1 MVVKHRWLAELCAV
15 ALMGACN
22 NGPELTGPPA
32 VCHSAVQ
39 PLTLSVGQYQAIDP
53 EPTDGCVIFPANA
66 SATDAEYVLV
76 PQITTESYN
85 FRTSFKLVGGVPVIA
100 APPLSAQYEEGPIS
114 PALQFHDR
122 LRQLERSRGW
132 GALAGL
138 APRAAPSRA
147 QTLLSPPQDTLGNVR
162 TFKVLSNLTS
172 YTLQIT
178 NVPATAVSVG
188 QHIALYVDNNA
199 PANGLTLADFT
210 SLDAVFDTLLYPT
223 DTAAFGRESD
233 IDGNGKVIVLMTNV
247 VNQLVGAS
255 ECTTSGYVGGFFFG
269 ADIDPFYATQFNN
282 GEVFYSMIADSG
294 ATLSCSHSNSQVKR
308 VVPVTFIH
316 EFQHMIS
323 YNQHVLQRGGPV
335 EVLWLNEGM
344 SHYAE
349 EMGGRAFLAG
359 SGDSAQFCNFVRG
372 DLVNLSKYWASPGI
386 YPLLDTAGIGGL
398 AERGA
403 YWLFVRYLVDRFG
416 ADTSAAGAAALTR
429 QIDQTATVG
438 TANIKAVTGR
448 DFASLEEGWAL
459 ANWVS
464 DLPGFT
470 APDSLKYKHWAFR
483 TAYPTLYSRC
493 PALLGVA
500 VGFPSTF
507 PLAALASAGPN
518 IGMSGVMWSG
528 SAGGYQRALQGP
540 GAASYTLLLSDSRG
554 SQILPILLPRL
565 NVIRIK

>member
-1 MVVKHRWLAELCAV
+1 
-15 ALMGACN
+15 
-22 NGPELTGPPA
+22 
-32 VCHSAVQ
+32 VQ
-39 PLTLSVGQYQAIDP
+39 PLALSVGQYQAIDP
-53 EPTDGCVIFPANA
+53 GPTDGCVIFPANA
-66 SATDAEYVLV
+66 SATDAEYLLV

-100 APPLSAQYEEGPIS
+100 APPLAAQYGEGPVS

-147 QTLLSPPQDTLGNVR
+147 QALLGPPQDTLGNVR

-172 YTLQIT
+172 YTLQLT

-188 QHIALYVDNNA
+188 QHIALYVDNNH
-199 PANGLTLADFT
+199 PQNGLTAADFT

-247 VNQLVGAS
+247 VNQLVDSAS
-255 ECTTSGYVGGFFFG
+255 CTTSGYIGGFFFG

-323 YNQHVLQRGGPV
+323 YAQHVLLRGGPV
-335 EVLWLNEGM
+335 EVLWLNEAM

-349 EMGGRAFLAG
+349 ELGGRAFLAG
-359 SGDSAQFCNFVRG
+359 APADSAPFCNFVRG
-372 DLVNLSKYWASPGI
+372 DLVNLARYWANPGI
-386 YPLLDTAGIGGL
+386 FPLLDTAGIGKL
-398 AERGA
+398 EERGA

-416 ADTSAAGAAALTR
+416 PDTTLAGAAAFTR
-429 QIDQTATVG
+429 QIDQTALIG
-438 TANIKAVTGR
+438 TANVKAVTGR
-448 DFASLEEGWAL
+448 DFGSLEEAWAL
-459 ANWVS
+459 ASWVS
-464 DLPGFT
+464 DLPGFS
-470 APDSLKYKHWAFR
+470 APDSLKHKHWAFR
-483 TAYPTLYSRC
+483 TAFPTLYSRC
-493 PALLGVA
+493 PTLLGVP
-500 VGFPSTF
+500 VSFPNTF
-507 PLAALASAGPN
+507 PLVAVASAGPN

-528 SAGGYQRALQGP
+528 SPGGYQRAMQGP

-554 SQILPILLPRL
+554 SQLLPILLPRL
-565 NVIRIK
+565 TVIRIQ

>member
-1 MVVKHRWLAELCAV
+1 M
-15 ALMGACN
+15 
-22 NGPELTGPPA
+22 
-32 VCHSAVQ
+32 Q

-53 EPTDGCVIFPANA
+53 GATDGCVIFPANA

-172 YTLQIT
+172 YTLQT
-178 NVPATAVSVG
+178 KNVPATAVSVG

-199 PANGLTLADFT
+199 PTNGLTLADFT

-247 VNQLVGAS
+247 VNQLVDAS
-255 ECTTSGYVGGFFFG
+255 ECTTSGYI
-269 ADIDPFYATQFNN
+269 A
-282 GEVFYSMIADSG
+282 MIADSG

-349 EMGGRAFLAG
+349 ELGGRAFLAG

-372 DLVNLSKYWASPGI
+372 DLVNLGRYWVSPGPGQ

-403 YWLFVRYLVDRFG
+403 YWSFVRYLVDRF
-416 ADTSAAGAAALTR
+416 
-429 QIDQTATVG
+429 
-438 TANIKAVTGR
+438 AN
-448 DFASLEEGWAL
+448 LEEGWAL

-483 TAYPTLYSRC
+483 TAYPTLSSRC

-507 PLAALASAGPN
+507 PLVAVASAGPN

-540 GAASYTLLLSDSRG
+540 GAASFTLVLSDSKG
-554 SQILPILLPRL
+554 SQVLPILLPRL